1 MSADTH
7 YEVLGV
13 EADAKQDGI
22 KAAYRRLSRQVHPD
36 QGGSGALFRKVT
48 EAYETLSDPARR
60 AGYDDSLRTPRG
72 RPEPEEPPEEAP
84 GWVRVDDVA
93 PDNDDR
99 DVADDVASGWPGPDD
114 TAPPPGWSAA
124 PGADSSY
131 PGGQAGAR
139 SGIGRLFAVHPAGF
153 LVGLGVLLIVL
164 SGSLGPG
171 GGTSLGSLGFLVV
184 LVGVVALV
192 GSRRVIRSGRVL
204 GSAVAD
210 IDAMTGPQFESF
222 LAVLFTRS
230 GCRVRHTGRKGDL
243 GADLVIEQAGRRT
256 VVQAKRSAAPVGHA
270 AVQQAVGAMAPYGAI
285 GAMVVTNATFTA
297 HATVLARANRVVLW
311 DRRVLVAEM
320 RRHSLAAAG
329 GQGGPAG
336 LSGGALLGAELRAG
350 FPIAARA
357 VAVVLFALIAALA
370 ASGTRSRSRRRGRRR
385 R

>member
-13 EADAKQDGI
+13 GADASQADI

-48 EAYETLSDPARR
+48 EAYETLSDPVRR
-60 AGYDDSLRTPRG
+60 AAYDDSLRMPRDQS
-72 RPEPEEPPEEAP
+72 EPEEPPEEAP
-84 GWVRVDDVA
+84 GWVRVDDDA
-93 PDNDDR
+93 P
-99 DVADDVASGWPGPDD
+99 GWSGPDD
-114 TAPPPGWSAA
+114 MAPPPGWSPD
-124 PGADSSY
+124 PGAFGSY
-131 PGGQAGAR
+131 PSDQAGAR
-139 SGIGRLFAVHPAGF
+139 SGIGRLFAVHPAGS
-153 LVGLGVLLIVL
+153 LVGLGVLLIL
-164 SGSLGPG
+164 FSGSLGPG
-171 GGTSLGSLGFLVV
+171 GGASLGLLGLLAV

-204 GSAVAD
+204 GSTVAD
-210 IDAMTGPQFESF
+210 IDAMAGPQFESF

-230 GCRVRHTGRKGDL
+230 GCRVRQTGAKGDL

-270 AVQQAVGAMAPYGAI
+270 AVQQAVGAMAPYGAT

-297 HATVLARANRVVLW
+297 HATRLAHANRVVLW

-320 RRHSLAAAG
+320 RRHSLDTTG
-329 GQGGPAG
+329 DQGGPAG

-350 FPIAARA
+350 FPMAARA
-357 VAVVLFALIAALA
+357 LA
-370 ASGTRSRSRRRGRRR
+370 AVLGVLIVASATSGARSRPRSRRRRRR
-385 R
+385 K